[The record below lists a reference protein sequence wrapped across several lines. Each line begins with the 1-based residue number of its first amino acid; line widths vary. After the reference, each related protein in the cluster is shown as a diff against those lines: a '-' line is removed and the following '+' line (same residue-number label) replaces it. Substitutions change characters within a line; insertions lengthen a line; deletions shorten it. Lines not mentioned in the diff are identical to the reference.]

1 MTEIPVRILGIAP
14 YEGMKLAMERV
25 AETYSNVSLDT
36 FVGDLEEGAA
46 IVRQNLD
53 STYDCIISRGGTA
66 ELIRKITDIPVVE
79 IHLSVYD
86 ILRAIQL
93 AENYAKHYAVVG
105 FPNITQ

>member
-14 YEGMKLAMERV
+14 YEGMKLAMERA

-36 FVGDLEEGAA
+36 FVGDLEQGVD

-66 ELIRKITDIPVVE
+66 ELIRRVTDIPVVE

-86 ILRAIQL
+86 ILRTIQP
-93 AENYAKHYAVVG
+93 H
-105 FPNITQ
+105 